1 MTKTTPAAAAGNV
14 PDDAAPAVPAVGSAF
29 KGLLDDVA
37 RDVVVYIPKEV
48 GDTIAGLVV
57 ANEAVMTEFGPRPA
71 SILDVNPA
79 DPSLPLVRFVWIDTV
94 LQSAFER
101 HRLGRGDQVAVR
113 LTKRSG
119 QTGVGDYNDWRV
131 VVDKAPKAEPG
142 NSDPTVRSLA
152 AAAGAAK
159 DPAEEPF

>member
-1 MTKTTPAAAAGNV
+1 MTSKANPEPETPAI
-14 PDDAAPAVPAVGSAF
+14 PAIGSAF

-37 RDVVVYIPKEV
+37 RDVVVYVPQEV

-57 ANEAVMTEFGPRPA
+57 ATEAITTEFGPRPA
-71 SILDVNPA
+71 TILDVNPA

-94 LQSAFER
+94 LQTAYDR
-101 HRLGRGDQVAVR
+101 HGLTRGDQVAVR

-119 QTGVGDYNDWRV
+119 KTGVGDYNDWRV
-131 VVDKAPKAEPG
+131 VVVKAPELK
-142 NSDPTVRSLA
+142 DA
-152 AAAGAAK
+152 ARQAWAARTGTAAKAK

>member
-1 MTKTTPAAAAGNV
+1 MATKTTEPEPEGRPAI
-14 PDDAAPAVPAVGSAF
+14 PALGDEF

-37 RDVVVYIPKEV
+37 RDVIVYVPEQV

-57 ANEAVMTEFGPRPA
+57 ATEGITTEFGPRPA
-71 SILDVNPA
+71 TILDVNPA

-94 LQSAFER
+94 LQTAFER
-101 HRLGRGDQVAVR
+101 HTLRRGDQVAVR

-131 VVDKAPKAEPG
+131 VVVKGDPSAP
-142 NSDPTVRSLA
+142 
-152 AAAGAAK
+152 
-159 DPAEEPF
+159 PAPPAPAPSEQPF

>member
-1 MTKTTPAAAAGNV
+1 MATKNTAPEAPETPT
-14 PDDAAPAVPAVGSAF
+14 VPAVGEAF

-37 RDVVVYIPKEV
+37 RDVVVYIPENV

-57 ANEAVMTEFGPRPA
+57 ATEGIMTEFGPRPA
-71 SILDVNPA
+71 TILDVNPA

-94 LQSAFER
+94 LQTAYER
-101 HRLGRGDQVAVR
+101 HNVGRGDQVAVR

-131 VVDKAPKAEPG
+131 VVVKAPEAPAPAARLAAE
-142 NSDPTVRSLA
+142 
-152 AAAGAAK
+152 AAAGS
-159 DPAEEPF
+159 PAEQPF